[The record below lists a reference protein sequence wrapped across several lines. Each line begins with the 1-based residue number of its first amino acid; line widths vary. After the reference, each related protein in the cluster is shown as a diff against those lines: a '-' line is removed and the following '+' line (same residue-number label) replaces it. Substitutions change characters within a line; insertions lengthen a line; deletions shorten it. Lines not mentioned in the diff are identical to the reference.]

1 MAKYMGL
8 KNMGNTCYLNAGLQ
22 MLIQNPD
29 FCRVILDNRNT
40 SENLKNMANFI
51 DEYHNSE
58 DRSIKPD
65 KIKRIVE
72 KKNKIFEG
80 NGQQDSAEFIVALME
95 ILSEDLKNESINEIF
110 NIETNTTFKCK
121 IKTCLNKVH
130 ITGKTPF
137 LILPI
142 PEVKPIPKDKPIPE
156 DKTIDLTDCYR
167 AFKAKRKLEGDD
179 KYFCEK
185 CNKKIIASE
194 TVEVSEWSNHLIIW
208 LSRYSNENGK
218 QTKNDKV
225 IEIPQKW
232 RHKFEIKGAVIQ
244 DGSLSGGHY
253 FYISKNKDNEWI
265 EYNDSSTS
273 KITDDRAQDLLNM
286 AYLFHYKK

>member
-29 FCRVILDNRNT
+29 FCRVIRDNRNT
-40 SENLKNMANFI
+40 SENLENMANFI
-51 DEYHNSE
+51 DEYHHSK

-72 KKNKIFEG
+72 KKNNIFEG

-110 NIETNTTFKCK
+110 NVETNITRKCK

-137 LILPI
+137 LILPTQDDQDDFK
-142 PEVKPIPKDKPIPE
+142 ELD
-156 DKTIDLTDCYR
+156 DCYR
-167 AFKAKRKLEGDD
+167 AIKTHEKLEGDD

-185 CNKKIIASE
+185 CNKKVIASE
-194 TVEVSEWSNHLIIW
+194 RLEVTRWSNHLIIW
-208 LSRYSNENGK
+208 LKRYSNKNKK

-225 IEIPQKW
+225 IKIPKDF
-232 RHKFEIKGAVIQ
+232 RHKFQIKGAVIQ

-265 EYNDSSTS
+265 EYNDSSTF

-286 AYLFHYKK
+286 AYLFHYER